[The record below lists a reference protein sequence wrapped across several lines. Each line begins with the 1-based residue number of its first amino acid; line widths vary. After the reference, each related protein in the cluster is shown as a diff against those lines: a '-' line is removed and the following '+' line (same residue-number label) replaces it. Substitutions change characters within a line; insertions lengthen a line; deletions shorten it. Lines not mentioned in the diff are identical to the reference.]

1 MEKGIEEEEE
11 NLYKQ
16 TDEVANNILDSL
28 REIEPNNHEIV
39 PAKNSEEKN
48 AVLYKD
54 REIDYDKLFNILYQ
68 AFLKAL
74 NSCKLTL
81 DEDGFVKI
89 VKDELYK
96 VV

>member
-1 MEKGIEEEEE
+1 MEKGIEDEEE

-28 REIEPNNHEIV
+28 QEIKPINHEII
-39 PAKNSEEKN
+39 PAKNSEKKD
-48 AVLYKD
+48 AILYESK
-54 REIDYDKLFNILYQ
+54 EIDYDKLFNILYQ